1 MGTGPSTQPG
11 TCLPVGSEAE
21 DEAVKGQSCPG
32 PLGQDQAK
40 VASRE
45 GDSRCMGGFPSHPMP
60 RQQSPGF
67 GASLSVPPWGCGI
80 WVSVTGLRL
89 KSE

>member
-1 MGTGPSTQPG
+1 MQLG
-11 TCLPVGSEAE
+11 TCPTVGSEAE
-21 DEAVKGQSCPG
+21 DEAVKGQISPG
-32 PLGQDQAK
+32 LLQQDQAK

-45 GDSRCMGGFPSHPMP
+45 GDSRCMGGCAKSFQAP
-60 RQQSPGF
+60 QKSPGF

-80 WVSVTGLRL
+80 WAPVTGLRS